1 MEPRQARLRLTDEGY
16 AALLRWRGHLEKT
29 RRRRYTITEALSEAV
44 LRLVD
49 DRPWD
54 RDEPL
59 LQAKKMPTNNAQTE
73 LPDPWRAH
81 PAHL

>member
-1 MEPRQARLRLTDEGY
+1 MEARQARLRLTDEGY

-44 LRLVD
+44 FRLVD

-54 RDEPL
+54 EGSALP
-59 LQAKKMPTNNAQTE
+59 LQADARKV
-73 LPDPWRAH
+73 PDPW
-81 PAHL
+81 